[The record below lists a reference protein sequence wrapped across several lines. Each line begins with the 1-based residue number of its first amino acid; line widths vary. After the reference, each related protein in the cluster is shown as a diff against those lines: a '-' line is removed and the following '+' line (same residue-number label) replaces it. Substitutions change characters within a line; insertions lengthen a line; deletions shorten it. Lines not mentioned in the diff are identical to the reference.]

1 MSQPDPRL
9 NALAGVLQL
18 SGEARRAEGLDG
30 FAFVA
35 VNRTRQILDYRTA
48 ILWRPG
54 ELGGLRVHAV
64 SGVPLP
70 DADAPMVRWL
80 ARAATALRERPAG
93 AVTAAALP
101 ATLAGEWAQWVPP
114 NALWLPLPDPAGG
127 VSQGGLWLFRDA
139 PFGEGEAMLAATLAE
154 SFGETLARHV
164 TRRAGL
170 RGMLPH
176 PRRRTLLAAMAGLAV
191 LALVPVRLSVLAPA
205 EIRPRDPAVVAAPR
219 DGVVAAFLAESNQQV
234 AAGQPLVA
242 LDDTETRAQ
251 ADVAAKA
258 LAVAEAEWRKSAQA
272 SFGDRDSAADM
283 QVLQARTERARA
295 EAAHAAG
302 LLARSQVSAP
312 RAGIFVTP
320 DPADWIGRPVR
331 TGERIAAVA
340 DPARVELVVWLP
352 VADVVV
358 AEPGAEIDMF
368 LNTAPLAPL
377 AARLR
382 TLSYDAQATEEGVL
396 AYRLAADLDPAETIP
411 RLGLKGTAKL
421 HGHRVP
427 LIAWILRRP
436 LATLRQMVG
445 W

>member
-9 NALAGVLQL
+9 NALAGILQL
-18 SGEARRAEGLDG
+18 SSEARRAEGLDG

-80 ARAATALRERPAG
+80 ARAAAALKDQAVG

-101 ATLAGEWAQWVPP
+101 ADLAGEWAQWVPP
-114 NALWLPLPDPAGG
+114 NALWLPLPDPAG
-127 VSQGGLWLFRDA
+127 VLQGGLWLFRDA
-139 PFGEGEAMLAATLAE
+139 AFGEAEVMLATTLAE
-154 SFGETLARHV
+154 SFGETLARHL
-164 TRRAGL
+164 TRRRTGL
-170 RGMLPH
+170 RGILPH
-176 PRRRTLLAAMAGLAV
+176 PRRRTLLVAAVGLVA

-205 EIRPRDPAVVAAPR
+205 EIRPRDPAVVSAPR

-234 AAGQPLVA
+234 AAEQPLIA
-242 LDDTETRAQ
+242 LDNTEARAQ
-251 ADVAAKA
+251 ADIAAKA

-302 LLARSQVSAP
+302 LLARSQVTAP
-312 RAGIFVTP
+312 RAGIFVSP

-340 DPARVELVVWLP
+340 DPARVELLVWLP
-352 VADVVV
+352 VADVVE

-382 TLSYDAQATEEGVL
+382 TLSYDAQATDEGVL
-396 AYRLAADLDPAETIP
+396 AYRLIADLDPAEAIP

-421 HGHRVP
+421 HGRRVP
-427 LIAWILRRP
+427 LIAWVLRRP